1 MKTTWYFGALLILF
15 ISLGIYQN
23 QLSEP
28 NQEIVLKFSNVNV
41 TSDEAQNAV
50 VIVKKQ
56 LHDIGAN
63 IVKVQELREGQ
74 LKITYYS
81 SVNIESVK
89 KILLDRNNID
99 FEYTSNTQNKNTP
112 EFPSDKKTKS
122 YKLDVFEINKGND
135 LESGLNGKFVLNLK
149 QDYDRFHKQNIYI
162 FKNEIDVR
170 HDNETISEALK
181 MLRNIAIAIDNTSR
195 NIPEVRAG
203 PITFILV

>member
-1 MKTTWYFGALLILF
+1 MKKTWYFGALLILF
-15 ISLGIYQN
+15 ISLGVYQN
-23 QLSEP
+23 NLSEP
-28 NQEIVLKFSNVNV
+28 NQEIVLKFSDVDI

-56 LHDIGAN
+56 LLDIG
-63 IVKVQELREGQ
+63 VKTVRVQELKEGQ

-89 KILLDRNNID
+89 KILLEGNNID
-99 FEYTSNTQNKNTP
+99 FEYASNSQNENTP
-112 EFPSDKKTKS
+112 EFPSDKKSKN
-122 YKLDVFEINKGND
+122 YKLDVFEIHKGND

-149 QDYDRFHKQNIYI
+149 QDYDRFYKQNVYI

-170 HDNETISEALK
+170 HDNEIISEALK

-203 PITFILV
+203 PTTIGIV